1 MNIRTPAVAGQF
13 YPAEPSVLK
22 NELAKYIQPAA
33 PQESAFGCVSP
44 HAGYIYS
51 GAVAG
56 AVLSRVEDFETYVI
70 LGPNHTGLG
79 STFSILEGGIFR
91 TPLGDVK
98 IDEELSKAI
107 TKECSLVKPDE
118 RAHLYE
124 HSIEVEVPFLQE
136 LKENFKIVPIVVSH
150 ADSKSY
156 EKLGTAITDAIMKLK
171 RKAFIIA
178 SSDMTH
184 YEPHETAKEK
194 DKKAIDCIIRLDVN
208 GLLSVIAKED
218 ISMCGYAPVSSMIYA
233 CKKLG
238 ARKGELIDYKTSGD
252 TSGDYSSVVGYAGV
266 LIK

>member
-13 YPAEPSVLK
+13 YPSDPVVLK
-22 NELAKYIQPAA
+22 KELAKYIQPSAS
-33 PQESAFGCVSP
+33 QESAFGCVSP

-56 AVLSRVEDFETYVI
+56 AVLSRVEDSETYII

-79 STFSILEGGIFR
+79 STFSIFANGIFR

-107 TKECSLVKPDE
+107 LKKTALVKDDE

-124 HSIEVEVPFLQE
+124 HSVEVEVPFLQE
-136 LKENFKIVPIVVSH
+136 LKRDFKIAPIVVSH
-150 ADSKSY
+150 ADAKSY
-156 EKLGTAITDAIMKLK
+156 KEVGEAIADAITSFK

-184 YEPHETAKEK
+184 YEPHETAKSK
-194 DKKAIDCIIRLDVN
+194 DKMAIDCIIKLDVES
-208 GLLSVIAKED
+208 LLSVIDKED
-218 ISMCGYAPVSSMIYA
+218 ISMCGYAPVSTMLYA
-233 CKKLG
+233 CKRLG
-238 ARKGELIDYKTSGD
+238 AKKGELVDYKTSGD